1 MPIFNA
7 ISRLMRLSGFKFQS
21 PQITLAA
28 IVAINVLTTANL
40 VAELTIDLETTPTD
54 VMVLFWGGSI
64 VILLTYLKW
73 PNWAA
78 IPGLVTTFAYLLL
91 ENIFVANPKSFH
103 TINFWLVFVPITA
116 LILQGVRAS
125 IIWVFIVLATFLFN
139 AYRIEYLFGGRYDI
153 MVRKEPF
160 LITQYIFF
168 IGILAAVYLLYRLLS
183 DAYEKM
189 RVKTEELDRLQQNLT
204 EKKQRLENYQQSLI
218 ELNRNETLY
227 DDDIQA
233 INRIV
238 CTAARR
244 QLLVSRVSIWVLNG
258 NVLERKCLQEN
269 FGATDAIVTLHTND
283 YPAYF
288 NALHNKPVIMADDA
302 TTHEDTH
309 EFAEGYLK
317 PLQIVSMLD
326 CPIKVGGKTIGVI
339 CCEHQQTLRHWQPE
353 DALFVQSLADI
364 LAMCQQ
370 NERIKNLLRQIRHQ
384 NHELIEK
391 TNSIEAMNEELTS
404 LNEELISLN
413 DQLTST
419 NERLEL
425 AVMKRTEE
433 LESQNKQLTE
443 YAFINSHLLRAP
455 LARLLGISHL
465 VAMEVSTV
473 KDRELLEALQVSA
486 RELDEIVKK
495 ISELLYAGHPMSR
508 EDINAIVDK
517 NFAKLN

>member
-1 MPIFNA
+1 MH
-7 ISRLMRLSGFKFQS
+7 LSAFKFQS
-21 PQITLAA
+21 TKITLAA
-28 IVAINVLTTANL
+28 IVAINALTTANL
-40 VAELTIDLETTPTD
+40 IAELTIDLETTTTG
-54 VMVLFWGGSI
+54 VMVLFWAVSVGM
-64 VILLTYLKW
+64 LLIYLKW
-73 PNWAA
+73 PNWSV
-78 IPGLVTTFAYLLL
+78 IPGIITSFAYLLL
-91 ENIFVANPKSFH
+91 ELIFFTNAKSFH
-103 TINFWLVFVPITA
+103 TINFWLVFVPIAA

-125 IIWVFIVLATFLFN
+125 LIWAFIVLATFLFN
-139 AYRIEYLFGGRYDI
+139 AYRIEYLFEGRYDI
-153 MVRKEPF
+153 VVRKEPF
-160 LITQYIFF
+160 LITHYIFF
-168 IGILAAVYLLYRLLS
+168 FGILASVYLLHKLLG
-183 DAYEKM
+183 DAYENM
-189 RVKTEELDRLQQNLT
+189 RKKNEELDRLRQNLT
-204 EKKQRLENYQQSLI
+204 EKKQRLENYQQSIIALNRDEALI
-218 ELNRNETLY
+218 E
-227 DDDIQA
+227 DDIQA
-233 INRIV
+233 INHIV
-238 CTAARR
+238 CTAAKK
-244 QLLVSRVSIWVLNG
+244 QLSVSRVSIWVLNG
-258 NVLERKCLQEN
+258 TMLERKCLQETS
-269 FGATDAIVTLHTND
+269 GATDAIVTLHTND

-302 TTHEDTH
+302 TVHEDTR

-317 PLQIVSMLD
+317 PLHIVSMMD
-326 CPIKVGGKTIGVI
+326 CPIKIGGKTIGVI
-339 CCEHQQTLRHWQPE
+339 CCEQQQTQRHWQPE

-364 LAMCQQ
+364 MAMCHQ

-391 TNSIEAMNEELTS
+391 TNSIETMNEELTS

-413 DQLTST
+413 DQLTGT

-425 AVMKRTEE
+425 AVKKRTEE

-473 KDRELLEALQVSA
+473 KDKELLEALQVSA